1 MENEFFTSLIFFMR
15 FLLSVLLIIVFAF
28 IAGLYLPWWCIALIS
43 FFVLLIIPQG
53 IGTSF
58 LAGFLSIFL
67 LWAGLA
73 LIIDIRNES
82 ILSQK
87 IASLFSLGEAS
98 FLLILI
104 TGLLGGLV
112 AGFAAMS
119 GSTLRLILNR

>member
-1 MENEFFTSLIFFMR
+1 MR
-15 FLLSVLLIIVFAF
+15 FSLSVILIIILAF
-28 IAGLYLPWWCIALIS
+28 IAGIYLPWWSIAIIAFL
-43 FFVLLIIPQG
+43 VLLVVPQG
-53 IGTSF
+53 IGLSF
-58 LAGFLSIFL
+58 LAGFISIFL

-73 LIIDIRNES
+73 LFIDIKNES

-87 IASLFSLGEAS
+87 IAALFSLGEAS

-104 TGLLGGLV
+104 TGLLGGMV